1 MLINKQRT
9 ELNIKGM
16 TCASCVAR
24 VEKALKKV
32 PGVTNANVNLAT
44 ERATVVYDPSSA
56 DISRLLDAVDIAGYD
71 ASEFKEEEFAQT
83 ELESKRRMEDFRK
96 RLLGALILSIPI
108 VAINMFW
115 MSRPANVN
123 ILLLLLAIPVQF
135 WAGATFYR
143 GTWKTLRHGSADMN
157 TLVALGSSAAFFYS
171 LVNIVRGVNE
181 VWFESS
187 SSIITLI
194 LVGKYLEAGA
204 RSRASD
210 AIRKL
215 MKLAP
220 DKAWVRRDGIE
231 KEIET
236 REIRIGDEV
245 IVRPGERIA
254 TDGQIIEGLTTID
267 ESMLTGESMPVT
279 KKAGDQVYGATINQ
293 AGAIVFRAT
302 HLGNETVLAQ
312 IVQMVER
319 AQGSKAPV
327 QRLADK
333 VASVFVPVVLAV
345 AVITFV
351 IWKYVLGV
359 DLTHALMP
367 TISTLVIACPCA
379 MGLATPTAIMA
390 GTGRGAELGILIKD
404 GSVLEQ
410 AGRIDTI
417 LFDKTGTITIGKPSV
432 TDVYA
437 TVISSENDLIR
448 YAASV
453 EKQSEHPLGQALI
466 REAEA
471 RNIDLFTAKDI
482 QARIGLGIQGVV
494 TGGNVMVGSEELMK
508 ESHVPLDESIFERK
522 RIWEEQGKTILFVS
536 RDNSCLGI
544 LAVAD
549 TIDTNSPVAI
559 ESLKRMG
566 LTAVMAT
573 GDNRITAEAI
583 ARKAGITEVAAKV
596 MPGEKAQLVEK
607 YQSAGHVIAMVGDGI
622 NDAPALAQSDLGI
635 AIGSGTDIAIETADI
650 TLLRSDLR
658 GVPTA
663 VKLSRATLRTVKMNL
678 FWAFIYNIIGIP
690 LAATGRL
697 NPMIAATAMAFS
709 SVSVVTNSLR
719 LKKFHG

>member
-1 MLINKQRT
+1 MSKQRT
-9 ELNIKGM
+9 ELNIRGM

-24 VEKALKKV
+24 VENALKRV

-44 ERATVVYDPSSA
+44 ERATVMYDPSTA
-56 DISRLLDAVDIAGYD
+56 DLSSLLDAVDIAGYD

-83 ELESKRRMEDFRK
+83 ELETKHRMEDFKK
-96 RLLGALILSIPI
+96 RLQVAVILSIPI

-115 MSRPANVN
+115 MPHPSEVN

-171 LVNIVRGVNE
+171 LVNILRGVNE

-187 SSIITLI
+187 ASIITLI

-204 RSRASD
+204 RSSASD

-220 DKAWVRRDGIE
+220 DKALVRRDGVE
-231 KEIET
+231 TEIET
-236 REIRIGDEV
+236 KDIRIGDEV
-245 IVRPGERIA
+245 IARPGERIA
-254 TDGQIIEGLTTID
+254 TDGQIIEGLTSID

-279 KKAGDQVYGATINQ
+279 RKPGDTVYGATINQ
-293 AGAIVFRAT
+293 MGSIIYRAT
-302 HLGNETVLAQ
+302 HIGNETVLAQ

-333 VASVFVPVVLAV
+333 VASVFVPVVLAL
-345 AVITFV
+345 AALTFV
-351 IWKYVLGV
+351 IWKYIFGV
-359 DLTHALMP
+359 DITNAMMP

-404 GSVLEQ
+404 GAVLEQ

-417 LFDKTGTITIGKPSV
+417 LFDKTGTITKGEPSI
-432 TDVYA
+432 TDVY
-437 TVISSENDLIR
+437 TTPLVSEDDLMR
-448 YAASV
+448 YAGSV
-453 EKQSEHPLGQALI
+453 EKQSEHPLSQALI
-466 REAEA
+466 REVEKRKLHFLPAE
-471 RNIDLFTAKDI
+471 NI
-482 QARIGLGIQGVV
+482 QARVGMGIQGRVSGEMILV
-494 TGGNVMVGSEELMK
+494 GNEEMMK
-508 ESHVPLDESIFERK
+508 EAHVSISAPLLERK
-522 RIWEEQGKTILFVS
+522 QMWEEQGKTIMCVS
-536 RDNSCLGI
+536 RNDACIGV

-549 TIDTNSPVAI
+549 TIVPNSSVAI

-566 LTAVMAT
+566 LNVVMAT

-583 ARKAGITEVAAKV
+583 AQKAGITEVAAKV
-596 MPGEKAQLVEK
+596 LPSDKAKLVEK

-658 GVPTA
+658 GVPSA

-678 FWAFIYNIIGIP
+678 FWAFIYNVIGIP

-697 NPMIAATAMAFS
+697 NPMIAAAAMAFS

-719 LKKFHG
+719 LKKFRE

>member
-1 MLINKQRT
+1 MSKQRT
-9 ELNIKGM
+9 ELNIRGM

-24 VEKALKKV
+24 VENALKRV

-44 ERATVVYDPSSA
+44 ERATVMYDPSTA
-56 DISRLLDAVDIAGYD
+56 DLSSLLDAVDIAGYD

-83 ELESKRRMEDFRK
+83 ELETKHRMEDFKK
-96 RLLGALILSIPI
+96 RLQVAVILSIPI

-115 MSRPANVN
+115 MPHPSEVN

-171 LVNIVRGVNE
+171 LVNILRGVNE

-187 SSIITLI
+187 ASIITLI

-204 RSRASD
+204 RSSASD

-220 DKAWVRRDGIE
+220 DKALVRRDGVE
-231 KEIET
+231 TEIET
-236 REIRIGDEV
+236 KDIRIGDEV
-245 IVRPGERIA
+245 IARPGERIA
-254 TDGQIIEGLTTID
+254 TDGQIIEGLTSID

-279 KKAGDQVYGATINQ
+279 RKPGDTVYGATINQ
-293 AGAIVFRAT
+293 MGSIIYRAT
-302 HLGNETVLAQ
+302 HIGNETVLAQ

-333 VASVFVPVVLAV
+333 VASVFVPVVLAL
-345 AVITFV
+345 AALTFV
-351 IWKYVLGV
+351 IWKYIFGV
-359 DLTHALMP
+359 DITNAMMP

-404 GSVLEQ
+404 GAVLEQ

-417 LFDKTGTITIGKPSV
+417 LFDKTGTITKGEPSI
-432 TDVYA
+432 TDVY
-437 TVISSENDLIR
+437 TTPLVSEDDLMK
-448 YAASV
+448 YAGSV
-453 EKQSEHPLGQALI
+453 EKQSEHPLSQALI
-466 REAEA
+466 REVEKRKLNLLPAE
-471 RNIDLFTAKDI
+471 NI
-482 QARIGLGIQGVV
+482 QARVGMGIQGCVSGEMILV
-494 TGGNVMVGSEELMK
+494 GNEEMMK
-508 ESHVPLDESIFERK
+508 EAHVSISAPLLERK
-522 RIWEEQGKTILFVS
+522 QMWEEQGKTIMCVS
-536 RDNSCLGI
+536 RNDACIGV

-549 TIDTNSPVAI
+549 TIVPNSSVAI

-566 LTAVMAT
+566 LNVVMAT

-583 ARKAGITEVAAKV
+583 AQKAGITEVAAKV
-596 MPGEKAQLVEK
+596 LPSDKVKLVEK

-658 GVPTA
+658 GVPSA

-678 FWAFIYNIIGIP
+678 FWAFIYNVIGIP
-690 LAATGRL
+690 LAATGKL
-697 NPMIAATAMAFS
+697 NPMIAAAAMAFS

-719 LKKFHG
+719 LKKFRE

>member
-1 MLINKQRT
+1 MSKQRT
-9 ELNIKGM
+9 ELNIRGM

-24 VEKALKKV
+24 VENALKRV

-44 ERATVVYDPSSA
+44 ERATVMYDPSTA
-56 DISRLLDAVDIAGYD
+56 DLSSLLDAVDIAGYD

-83 ELESKRRMEDFRK
+83 ELETKHRMEDFKK
-96 RLLGALILSIPI
+96 RLQVAVILSIPI

-115 MSRPANVN
+115 MPHPSEVN

-171 LVNIVRGVNE
+171 LVNILRGVNE

-187 SSIITLI
+187 ASIITLI

-220 DKAWVRRDGIE
+220 DKALVRRDGVE
-231 KEIET
+231 TEIET
-236 REIRIGDEV
+236 KDIRIGDEV
-245 IVRPGERIA
+245 IARPGERIA
-254 TDGQIIEGLTTID
+254 TDGQIIEGLTSID

-279 KKAGDQVYGATINQ
+279 RKPGDTVYGATINQ
-293 AGAIVFRAT
+293 MGSIIYRAT
-302 HLGNETVLAQ
+302 HIGNETVLAQ

-333 VASVFVPVVLAV
+333 VASVFVPVVLVLA
-345 AVITFV
+345 ALTFV
-351 IWKYVLGV
+351 IWKYIFGV
-359 DLTHALMP
+359 DITNAMMP

-404 GSVLEQ
+404 GAVLEQ

-417 LFDKTGTITIGKPSV
+417 LFDKTGTITKGEPSI
-432 TDVYA
+432 TDVY
-437 TVISSENDLIR
+437 TTPLVSEDDLMR
-448 YAASV
+448 YAGSV
-453 EKQSEHPLGQALI
+453 EKQSEHPLSQALI
-466 REAEA
+466 REVEKRKLHFLPAE
-471 RNIDLFTAKDI
+471 NI
-482 QARIGLGIQGVV
+482 QARVGMCIQGRVSGEMILV
-494 TGGNVMVGSEELMK
+494 GNEEMMK
-508 ESHVPLDESIFERK
+508 EAHVSISAPLLERK
-522 RIWEEQGKTILFVS
+522 QMWEEQGKTIMCVS
-536 RDNSCLGI
+536 RNDACIGV

-549 TIDTNSPVAI
+549 TIVPNSSVAI

-566 LTAVMAT
+566 LDVVMAT

-583 ARKAGITEVAAKV
+583 AQKAGITEVAAKV
-596 MPGEKAQLVEK
+596 LPSDKAKLVEK

-658 GVPTA
+658 GVPSA

-678 FWAFIYNIIGIP
+678 FWAFIYNVIGIP

-697 NPMIAATAMAFS
+697 NPMIAAAAMAFS

-719 LKKFHG
+719 LKKFRE

>member
-1 MLINKQRT
+1 MSKQRT
-9 ELNIKGM
+9 ELNIRGM

-24 VEKALKKV
+24 VENALKRV

-44 ERATVVYDPSSA
+44 ERATVMYDPSTA
-56 DISRLLDAVDIAGYD
+56 DLSSLLDAVDIAGYD
-71 ASEFKEEEFAQT
+71 ASEFKEEEFAQA
-83 ELESKRRMEDFRK
+83 ELETKHRMEDFKK
-96 RLLGALILSIPI
+96 RLQVAVILSIPI

-115 MSRPANVN
+115 MPHPSEVN

-171 LVNIVRGVNE
+171 LVNILRGVNE

-187 SSIITLI
+187 ASIITLI

-220 DKAWVRRDGIE
+220 DKALVRRDGVE
-231 KEIET
+231 TEIET
-236 REIRIGDEV
+236 KDIRIGDEV
-245 IVRPGERIA
+245 IARPGERIA
-254 TDGQIIEGLTTID
+254 TDGQIIEGLTSID

-279 KKAGDQVYGATINQ
+279 RKPGDTVYGATINQ
-293 AGAIVFRAT
+293 MGSIIYRAT
-302 HLGNETVLAQ
+302 HIGNETVLAQ

-333 VASVFVPVVLAV
+333 VASVFVPVVLAL
-345 AVITFV
+345 AALTFV
-351 IWKYVLGV
+351 IWKYIFGV
-359 DLTHALMP
+359 DITNAMMP

-404 GSVLEQ
+404 GAVLEQ

-417 LFDKTGTITIGKPSV
+417 LFDKTGTITKGEPSI
-432 TDVYA
+432 TDVY
-437 TVISSENDLIR
+437 TTPLVSEDDLMR
-448 YAASV
+448 YAGSV
-453 EKQSEHPLGQALI
+453 EKQSEHPLSQALI
-466 REAEA
+466 REVEKRKLHFLPAE
-471 RNIDLFTAKDI
+471 NI
-482 QARIGLGIQGVV
+482 QARVGMGIQGRVSGEMILV
-494 TGGNVMVGSEELMK
+494 GNEEMMK
-508 ESHVPLDESIFERK
+508 EAHVSISAPLLERK
-522 RIWEEQGKTILFVS
+522 QMWEEQGKTIMCVS
-536 RDNSCLGI
+536 RNDACIGV

-549 TIDTNSPVAI
+549 TIVPNSSVAI

-566 LTAVMAT
+566 LNVVMAT

-583 ARKAGITEVAAKV
+583 AQKAGITEVAAKV
-596 MPGEKAQLVEK
+596 LPSDKAKLVEK

-658 GVPTA
+658 GVPSA

-678 FWAFIYNIIGIP
+678 FWAFIYNVIGIP

-697 NPMIAATAMAFS
+697 NPMIAAAAMAFS

-719 LKKFHG
+719 LKKFRE

>member
-1 MLINKQRT
+1 M
-9 ELNIKGM
+9 
-16 TCASCVAR
+16 
-24 VEKALKKV
+24 
-32 PGVTNANVNLAT
+32 
-44 ERATVVYDPSSA
+44 YDPSTTDLS
-56 DISRLLDAVDIAGYD
+56 SLLDAVDIAGYD
-71 ASEFKEEEFAQT
+71 ASEFKEEEFAQS
-83 ELESKRRMEDFRK
+83 ELDTKRRMDDFKK
-96 RLLGALILSIPI
+96 RLQVAVILSIPI

-115 MSRPANVN
+115 MPRPSEVN

-143 GTWKTLRHGSADMN
+143 GAWKTLRHGSADMN
-157 TLVALGSSAAFFYS
+157 TLVALGSCAAFFYS
-171 LVNIVRGVNE
+171 LVNIFRGVNE

-187 SSIITLI
+187 ASIITLI

-220 DKAWVRRDGIE
+220 DKALVRRDGVE
-231 KEIET
+231 TEIET
-236 REIRIGDEV
+236 KDIRIGDEV
-245 IVRPGERIA
+245 IAHPGERIA
-254 TDGQIIEGLTTID
+254 TDGLIIEGLTSID

-279 KKAGDQVYGATINQ
+279 KKTGDPVYGATINQ
-293 AGAIVFRAT
+293 TGFIIYRAT
-302 HLGNETVLAQ
+302 RIGNETVLAQ

-333 VASVFVPVVLAV
+333 VASVFGPMVLAV
-345 AVITFV
+345 AALTFI
-351 IWKYVLGV
+351 IWKYIFGV
-359 DLTHALMP
+359 DLTNAMMP

-390 GTGRGAELGILIKD
+390 GTGRGAELGVLIKD
-404 GSVLEQ
+404 GAVLEQ

-417 LFDKTGTITIGKPSV
+417 LFDKTGTITKGEPSI
-432 TDVYA
+432 TDVYPSPS
-437 TVISSENDLIR
+437 TSEDDLLR
-448 YAASV
+448 YAGSV
-453 EKQSEHPLGQALI
+453 EKQSEHPLSRALI
-466 REAEA
+466 REVEMRKLNLLPAE
-471 RNIDLFTAKDI
+471 DI
-482 QARIGLGIQGVV
+482 QARVGMGIQGCVLGEMV
-494 TGGNVMVGSEELMK
+494 LVGNEEMIREANVCISE
-508 ESHVPLDESIFERK
+508 PLLEQK
-522 RIWEEQGKTILFVS
+522 RMWEEQGKTILFVA
-536 RDNSCLGI
+536 RNDMCLGV

-549 TIDTNSPVAI
+549 TIVPNSSVAV
-559 ESLKRMG
+559 ELLKRMG
-566 LTAVMAT
+566 LNVVMVT

-596 MPGEKAQLVEK
+596 LPNDKAKLVEK
-607 YQSAGHVIAMVGDGI
+607 YQAAGHVVAMVGDGI

-650 TLLRSDLR
+650 TLLRSDLK
-658 GVPTA
+658 GVPSA

-697 NPMIAATAMAFS
+697 NPMIAAAAMAFS

-719 LKKFHG
+719 LKKFRE

>member
-1 MLINKQRT
+1 MSKQRT
-9 ELNIKGM
+9 ELNIRGM

-24 VEKALKKV
+24 VENALKRV
-32 PGVTNANVNLAT
+32 PGVTDANVNLAT
-44 ERATVVYDPSSA
+44 ERATVQYDPSTA
-56 DISRLLDAVDIAGYD
+56 DLSSLIDAVDIAGYD

-83 ELESKRRMEDFRK
+83 ELETKRRMDDFKK
-96 RLLGALILSIPI
+96 RLQISVILSIPI
-108 VAINMFW
+108 VVINMFW
-115 MSRPANVN
+115 MPRPSEVN
-123 ILLLLLAIPVQF
+123 ILLLLLSIPVQF

-143 GTWKTLRHGSADMN
+143 GAWKTLRHGSADMN

-171 LVNIVRGVNE
+171 LVNILRGVNE

-187 SSIITLI
+187 ASIITLI

-220 DKAWVRRDGIE
+220 DKALVRREGIE
-231 KEIET
+231 TEIET
-236 REIRIGDEV
+236 KDIRIGDEV
-245 IVRPGERIA
+245 IARPGERIA
-254 TDGQIIEGLTTID
+254 TDGQIIEGLTSID
-267 ESMLTGESMPVT
+267 ESMLTGESMPVRR
-279 KKAGDQVYGATINQ
+279 KPGDPVYGATINQ
-293 AGAIVFRAT
+293 TGSIIYRAT

-345 AVITFV
+345 AVLTFV
-351 IWKYVLGV
+351 IWKYILGV
-359 DLTHALMP
+359 DLTNAMMP

-390 GTGRGAELGILIKD
+390 GTGRGAEMGILIKD
-404 GSVLEQ
+404 GAVLER

-417 LFDKTGTITIGKPSV
+417 LFDKTGTITKGEPSI
-432 TDVYA
+432 TDVY
-437 TVISSENDLIR
+437 TMPHVNEDDLMR
-448 YAASV
+448 YAGSV
-453 EKQSEHPLGQALI
+453 EKQSEHPLSRALI
-466 REAEA
+466 REVEA
-471 RNIDLFTAKDI
+471 RKLILLPSEDI
-482 QARIGLGIQGVV
+482 QAHIGMGIRGRVSGEMV
-494 TGGNVMVGSEELMK
+494 LVGSEEMLK
-508 ESHVPLDESIFERK
+508 EANVSISDPLLERK
-522 RIWEEQGKTILFVS
+522 RKWEEQGKTILFVS
-536 RDNSCLGI
+536 RNDACIGV

-549 TIDTNSPVAI
+549 TIDPNSSVAI

-566 LTAVMAT
+566 LNVVMAT

-583 ARKAGITEVAAKV
+583 AQKAGITEVAAKV
-596 MPGEKAQLVEK
+596 LPSDKAKLVEK
-607 YQSAGHVIAMVGDGI
+607 YQSAGHAIAMVGDGI

-658 GVPTA
+658 GVPSA

-678 FWAFIYNIIGIP
+678 FWAFIYNVIGIP

-697 NPMIAATAMAFS
+697 NPMIAAAAMAFS

-719 LKKFHG
+719 LKKFRE

>member
-1 MLINKQRT
+1 MSKRRT
-9 ELNIKGM
+9 ELNIRGM

-24 VEKALKKV
+24 VENALKRV
-32 PGVTNANVNLAT
+32 PGVTSANVNLAT
-44 ERATVVYDPSSA
+44 ERATVMYDPSTTDLS
-56 DISRLLDAVDIAGYD
+56 SLLDAVDIAGYD
-71 ASEFKEEEFAQT
+71 ASEFKEEEFAQS
-83 ELESKRRMEDFRK
+83 ELDTKRRMDDFKK
-96 RLLGALILSIPI
+96 RLQVAVILSIPI

-115 MSRPANVN
+115 MPRPSEVN

-143 GTWKTLRHGSADMN
+143 GAWKTLRHGSADMN

-171 LVNIVRGVNE
+171 LVNIFRGVNE

-187 SSIITLI
+187 ASIITLI

-220 DKAWVRRDGIE
+220 DKALVRRDGVE
-231 KEIET
+231 TEIET
-236 REIRIGDEV
+236 KDIRIGDEV
-245 IVRPGERIA
+245 IAHPGERIA
-254 TDGQIIEGLTTID
+254 TDGLIIEGLTSID

-279 KKAGDQVYGATINQ
+279 KKTGDPVYGATINQ
-293 AGAIVFRAT
+293 TGFIIYRAT
-302 HLGNETVLAQ
+302 RIGNETVLAQ

-345 AVITFV
+345 AALTFI
-351 IWKYVLGV
+351 IWKYIFGV
-359 DLTHALMP
+359 DLTNAMMP

-390 GTGRGAELGILIKD
+390 GTGRGAELGVLIKD
-404 GSVLEQ
+404 GAVLEQ

-417 LFDKTGTITIGKPSV
+417 LFDKTGTITKGEPSI
-432 TDVYA
+432 TDVYPSPS
-437 TVISSENDLIR
+437 TSEDDLLR
-448 YAASV
+448 YAGSV
-453 EKQSEHPLGQALI
+453 EKQSEHPLSRALI
-466 REAEA
+466 REVEMRKLNLLPAE
-471 RNIDLFTAKDI
+471 DI
-482 QARIGLGIQGVV
+482 QARVGMGIQGCVLGEMV
-494 TGGNVMVGSEELMK
+494 LVGNEEMIREANVCISE
-508 ESHVPLDESIFERK
+508 PLLEQK
-522 RIWEEQGKTILFVS
+522 RMWEEQGKTILFVA
-536 RDNSCLGI
+536 RNDMCLGV

-549 TIDTNSPVAI
+549 TIVPNSSVAV
-559 ESLKRMG
+559 ELLKRMG
-566 LTAVMAT
+566 LNVVMVT

-596 MPGEKAQLVEK
+596 LPNDKAKLVEK
-607 YQSAGHVIAMVGDGI
+607 YQAAGHVVAMVGDGI

-650 TLLRSDLR
+650 TLLRSDLK
-658 GVPTA
+658 GVPSA

-697 NPMIAATAMAFS
+697 NPMIAAAAMAFS

-719 LKKFHG
+719 LKKFRE

>member
-1 MLINKQRT
+1 
-9 ELNIKGM
+9 M

-24 VEKALKKV
+24 VENALKRV
-32 PGVTNANVNLAT
+32 PGVTSANVNLAT
-44 ERATVVYDPSSA
+44 ERATVMYDPSTTDLS
-56 DISRLLDAVDIAGYD
+56 SLLDAVDIAGYD
-71 ASEFKEEEFAQT
+71 ASEFKEEEFAQS
-83 ELESKRRMEDFRK
+83 ELDTKRRMDDFKK
-96 RLLGALILSIPI
+96 RLQVAVILSIPI

-115 MSRPANVN
+115 MPRPSEVN

-143 GTWKTLRHGSADMN
+143 GAWKTLRHGSADMN

-171 LVNIVRGVNE
+171 LVNIFRGVNE

-187 SSIITLI
+187 ASIITLI

-220 DKAWVRRDGIE
+220 DKALVRRDGVE
-231 KEIET
+231 TEIET
-236 REIRIGDEV
+236 KDIRIGDEV
-245 IVRPGERIA
+245 IAHPGERIA
-254 TDGQIIEGLTTID
+254 TDGLIIEGLTSID

-279 KKAGDQVYGATINQ
+279 KKTGDPVYGATINQ
-293 AGAIVFRAT
+293 TGFIIYRAT
-302 HLGNETVLAQ
+302 RIGNETVLAQ

-333 VASVFVPVVLAV
+333 VASVFVPMVLAV
-345 AVITFV
+345 AALTFI
-351 IWKYVLGV
+351 IWKYIFGV
-359 DLTHALMP
+359 DLTNAMMP

-390 GTGRGAELGILIKD
+390 GTGRGAELGVLIKD
-404 GSVLEQ
+404 GAVLEQ

-417 LFDKTGTITIGKPSV
+417 LFDKTGTITKGEPSI
-432 TDVYA
+432 TDVYPSPS
-437 TVISSENDLIR
+437 TSEDDLLR
-448 YAASV
+448 YAGSV
-453 EKQSEHPLGQALI
+453 EKQSEHPLSRALI
-466 REAEA
+466 REVEMRKLNLLPAE
-471 RNIDLFTAKDI
+471 DI
-482 QARIGLGIQGVV
+482 QARVGMGIQGCVLGEMV
-494 TGGNVMVGSEELMK
+494 LVGNEEMIRDANVCISE
-508 ESHVPLDESIFERK
+508 PLLEQK
-522 RIWEEQGKTILFVS
+522 RMWEEQGKTILFVA
-536 RDNSCLGI
+536 RNDMCLGV

-549 TIDTNSPVAI
+549 TIVPNSSVAV
-559 ESLKRMG
+559 ELLKRMG
-566 LTAVMAT
+566 LNVVMVT

-596 MPGEKAQLVEK
+596 LPNDKAKLVEK
-607 YQSAGHVIAMVGDGI
+607 YQAAGHVVAMVGDGI

-650 TLLRSDLR
+650 TLLRSDLK
-658 GVPTA
+658 GVPSA

-697 NPMIAATAMAFS
+697 NPMIAAAAMAFS

-719 LKKFHG
+719 LKKFRE

>member
-1 MLINKQRT
+1 MSKRRT
-9 ELNIKGM
+9 ELNIRGM

-24 VEKALKKV
+24 VENALKRV
-32 PGVTNANVNLAT
+32 PGVTSANVNLAT
-44 ERATVVYDPSSA
+44 ERATVMYDPSTTDLS
-56 DISRLLDAVDIAGYD
+56 SLLDAVDIAGYD
-71 ASEFKEEEFAQT
+71 ASEFKEEEFAQS
-83 ELESKRRMEDFRK
+83 ELDTKRRMDDFKK
-96 RLLGALILSIPI
+96 RLQVAVILSIPI

-115 MSRPANVN
+115 MPRPSEVN

-143 GTWKTLRHGSADMN
+143 GAWKTLRHGSADMN

-171 LVNIVRGVNE
+171 LVNIFRGVNE

-187 SSIITLI
+187 ASIITLI

-220 DKAWVRRDGIE
+220 DKALVRRDGVE
-231 KEIET
+231 TEIET
-236 REIRIGDEV
+236 KDIRIGDEV
-245 IVRPGERIA
+245 IAHPGERIA
-254 TDGQIIEGLTTID
+254 TDGLIIEGLTSID

-279 KKAGDQVYGATINQ
+279 KKTGDPVYGATINQ
-293 AGAIVFRAT
+293 TGFIIYRAT
-302 HLGNETVLAQ
+302 RIGNETVLAQ

-333 VASVFVPVVLAV
+333 VASVFVPMVLAV
-345 AVITFV
+345 AALTFI
-351 IWKYVLGV
+351 IWKYIFGV
-359 DLTHALMP
+359 DLTNAMMP

-390 GTGRGAELGILIKD
+390 GTGRGAELGVLIKD
-404 GSVLEQ
+404 GAVLEQ

-417 LFDKTGTITIGKPSV
+417 LFDKTGTITKGEPSI
-432 TDVYA
+432 TDVYPSPS
-437 TVISSENDLIR
+437 TSEDDLLR
-448 YAASV
+448 YAGSV
-453 EKQSEHPLGQALI
+453 EKQSEHPLSRALI
-466 REAEA
+466 REVEMRKLNLLPAE
-471 RNIDLFTAKDI
+471 DI
-482 QARIGLGIQGVV
+482 QARVGMGIQGCVLGEMV
-494 TGGNVMVGSEELMK
+494 LVGNEEMIRDANVCISE
-508 ESHVPLDESIFERK
+508 PLLEQK
-522 RIWEEQGKTILFVS
+522 RMWEEQGKTILFVA
-536 RDNSCLGI
+536 RNDMCLGV

-549 TIDTNSPVAI
+549 TIVPNSSVAV
-559 ESLKRMG
+559 ELLKRMG
-566 LTAVMAT
+566 LNVVMVT

-596 MPGEKAQLVEK
+596 LPNDKAKLVEK
-607 YQSAGHVIAMVGDGI
+607 YQAAGHVVAMVGDGI

-650 TLLRSDLR
+650 TLLRSDLK
-658 GVPTA
+658 GVPSA

-697 NPMIAATAMAFS
+697 NPMIAAAAMAFS

-719 LKKFHG
+719 LKKFRE

>member
-1 MLINKQRT
+1 MSKQRT
-9 ELNIKGM
+9 ELNIRGM

-24 VEKALKKV
+24 VENALKRV

-44 ERATVVYDPSSA
+44 ERATVMYDPSTA
-56 DISRLLDAVDIAGYD
+56 DLSSLLDAVDIAGYD

-83 ELESKRRMEDFRK
+83 ELETKHRMEDFKK
-96 RLLGALILSIPI
+96 RLQVAVILSIPI

-115 MSRPANVN
+115 MPHPSEVN

-171 LVNIVRGVNE
+171 LVNILRGVNE

-187 SSIITLI
+187 ASIITLI

-220 DKAWVRRDGIE
+220 DKALVRRDGVE
-231 KEIET
+231 TEIET
-236 REIRIGDEV
+236 KDIRIGDEV
-245 IVRPGERIA
+245 IARPGERIA
-254 TDGQIIEGLTTID
+254 TDGQIIEGLTSID

-279 KKAGDQVYGATINQ
+279 RKPGDTVYGATINQ
-293 AGAIVFRAT
+293 MGSIIYRAT
-302 HLGNETVLAQ
+302 HIGNETVLAQ

-333 VASVFVPVVLAV
+333 VASVFVPVVLVLA
-345 AVITFV
+345 ALTFV
-351 IWKYVLGV
+351 IWKYIFGV
-359 DLTHALMP
+359 DITNAMMP

-404 GSVLEQ
+404 GAVLEQ

-417 LFDKTGTITIGKPSV
+417 LFDKTGTITKGEPSI
-432 TDVYA
+432 TDVY
-437 TVISSENDLIR
+437 TTPLVSEDDLMR
-448 YAASV
+448 YAGSV
-453 EKQSEHPLGQALI
+453 EKQSEHPLSQALI
-466 REAEA
+466 REVEKRKLHFLPAE
-471 RNIDLFTAKDI
+471 NI
-482 QARIGLGIQGVV
+482 QARVGMGIQGRVSGEMILV
-494 TGGNVMVGSEELMK
+494 GNEEMMK
-508 ESHVPLDESIFERK
+508 EAHVSISAPLLERK
-522 RIWEEQGKTILFVS
+522 QMWEEQGKTIMCVS
-536 RDNSCLGI
+536 RNDACIGV

-549 TIDTNSPVAI
+549 TIVPNSSVAI

-566 LTAVMAT
+566 LDVVMAT

-583 ARKAGITEVAAKV
+583 AQKAGITEVAAKV
-596 MPGEKAQLVEK
+596 LPSDKAKLVEK

-658 GVPTA
+658 GVPSA

-678 FWAFIYNIIGIP
+678 FWAFIYNVIGIP

-697 NPMIAATAMAFS
+697 NPMIAAAAMAFS

-719 LKKFHG
+719 LKKFRE